1 MNSQDISSKA
11 KEFSNFSSFNKRY
24 PFSLQQLICDGVRN
38 LRGNVVCRFMYY
50 YTTICVSVNRSA
62 PSFNLRK
69 HRTAENGYRCDEYLT
84 ISFHDHI
91 DWDPKYRL
99 PQVTQ
104 YQLLLCLGM
113 LKSAE
118 SPYGITTYKN
128 PSPFYPR
135 DPETVYYVRPLCDC
149 AIGADQ
155 LKALYLHGTMT
166 IEEMWACAQQ
176 AAGNC

>member
-11 KEFSNFSSFNKRY
+11 KEFSNFSNFNKRY
-24 PFSLQQLICDGVRN
+24 PFSLQRLICDGVRN
-38 LRGNVVCRFMYY
+38 LLGNVMCRFMYY
-50 YTTICVSVNRSA
+50 YTTICVSVNRFS

-69 HRTAENGYRCDEYLT
+69 HHTAESDYRCDEYLT

-113 LKSAE
+113 LKSGE